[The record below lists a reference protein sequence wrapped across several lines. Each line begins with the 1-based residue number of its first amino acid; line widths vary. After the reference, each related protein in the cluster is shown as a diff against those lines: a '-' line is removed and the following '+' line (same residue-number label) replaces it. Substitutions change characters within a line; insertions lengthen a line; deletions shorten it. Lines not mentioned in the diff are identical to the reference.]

1 MAAEQFVGKWNLV
14 ESENFDEYMKT
25 IGVSYLTRKMAANL
39 KPVLTIE
46 VNGDHWKLVVL
57 LVSTRLLSIFL
68 SLFGG

>member
-46 VNGDHWKLVVL
+46 VNGDHWKLVIL